1 MQGDRDNQMGDL
13 GDLGDGRGTVV
24 AIRPRHRA
32 QGMCSCG
39 WAGRSR
45 VLLSSAKVD
54 ALVHATSHGCQ
65 AAIPLVQPEAVDVLN
80 PPGELTVRC
89 QAGCG
94 AILSAPM
101 TITDTL
107 SAKSDDGELCVRFTA
122 EAPELHDYIYRHL
135 RMCPSATSWVDA
147 ARERA
152 HT

>member
-1 MQGDRDNQMGDL
+1 MGDS
-13 GDLGDGRGTVV
+13 GGGRGTVV

-39 WAGRSR
+39 WAGRPH
-45 VLLSSAKVD
+45 VLLSSAKVE
-54 ALVHATSHGCQ
+54 ALVHAASHGCQ

-80 PPGELTVRC
+80 TPGELTVHC
-89 QAGCG
+89 PAGCG
-94 AILSAPM
+94 ALLSVPM

-107 SAKSDDGELCVRFTA
+107 SVKSDHGELSVRFTA

-135 RMCPSATSWVDA
+135 RMCLSATSWADA
-147 ARERA
+147 ALERS

>member
-1 MQGDRDNQMGDL
+1 MGDS
-13 GDLGDGRGTVV
+13 GGGRGTVV

-39 WAGRSR
+39 WAGRPH

-54 ALVHATSHGCQ
+54 ALVHAASHGCQ
-65 AAIPLVQPEAVDVLN
+65 PAIPLVQPETINALN

-89 QAGCG
+89 PAGCG
-94 AILSAPM
+94 AILSVPM

-107 SAKSDDGELCVRFTA
+107 SARSDHGELCVRFTA

-135 RMCPSATSWVDA
+135 RTCPAATTSVDA
-147 ARERA
+147 AVERA